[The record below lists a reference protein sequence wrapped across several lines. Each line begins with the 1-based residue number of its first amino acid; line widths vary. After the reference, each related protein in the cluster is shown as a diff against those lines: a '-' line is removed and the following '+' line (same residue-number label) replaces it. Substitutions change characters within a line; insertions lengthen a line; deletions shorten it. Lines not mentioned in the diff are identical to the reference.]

1 MAALSESNASAI
13 LAAVELPRA
22 TFYRLKSPA
31 LEPQS
36 KANRKRPARALSV
49 EERERVAQVLYEER
63 FVDKA
68 PATVYAALLD
78 EGIYLCSI
86 STMYRI
92 LRERDE
98 VRERRKQLRHPNY
111 KKPELLATG
120 PNQVWSWDI
129 TKLKGPQKWRSYHLY
144 VILDIFSRY
153 VVGWMIS
160 TRESGELAK
169 ELIDETCTRQSV
181 QKENLLLHSDRGPA
195 MTSKSV
201 ALLLSELGVVKSLSR
216 PHVSNDNPYSESQFK
231 TMKYQPMFPERF
243 GSIQDAR
250 AFCVDFFKWYNE
262 EHYHSG
268 LALMTPASVHFGK
281 ASARNQQRQKVLN
294 TAYLEHPE
302 RFVKSAPKVLELPTE
317 AWINRPKDEEDAF
330 VATTGNGTVFGPN
343 RK

>member
-1 MAALSESNASAI
+1 MAALSEASASTI
-13 LAAVELPRA
+13 LAAVGLPRA
-22 TFYRLKSPA
+22 TFYRLKSPV
-31 LEPQS
+31 LELHP

-169 ELIDETCTRQSV
+169 QLIDETCTRQSV

-231 TMKYQPMFPERF
+231 TMKYQPVFPERF

-268 LALMTPASVHFGK
+268 LALMTPASVHFGQ
-281 ASARNQQRQKVLN
+281 ASARNQHRQNVLN

-302 RFVKSAPKVLELPTE
+302 RFVKSPPKVLELPTE